1 MSTVYDDVVP
11 DIFETL
17 QNLRIVKHIDHIGG
31 K

>member
-17 QNLRIVKHIDHIGG
+17 QNLRIVKHIDHIVG